1 MHMIE
6 QRIQQQ
12 FYDSADLQVQ
22 SAEALARPIAEAANT
37 VLGAITAGGKVLAY
51 GAGASATDAQRFVA
65 AFIGTFERERP
76 PLAALVLAGD
86 HAFQQA
92 LQTTAGTSPNPS
104 PISGSVGVA
113 LKQLQALSAP
123 GDVLLLIAADATT
136 PGLVALVQA
145 AHDKDMAVVALC
157 GRVAASDADA
167 AQAPTLSRAMAE
179 TDVLIAVPHTRTAR
193 VLELHALVLHCLCD
207 AVDLQLMGE
216 QELT

>member
-37 VLGAITAGGKVLAY
+37 LLGAITAGGKVLAF
-51 GAGASATDAQRFVA
+51 GAGPSFADAQRFVA

-76 PLAALVLAGD
+76 PLAAFALASD
-86 HAFQQA
+86 HAAHQA
-92 LQTTAGTSPNPS
+92 LGATSHASAG
-104 PISGSVGVA
+104 VGVA

-123 GDVLLLIAADATT
+123 GDVLLLIAADAAA
-136 PGLVALVQA
+136 PGLVSLVQA

-157 GRVAASDADA
+157 GRMATSDADA
-167 AQAPTLSRAMAE
+167 ATAKTLQQALAE
-179 TDVLIAVPHTRTAR
+179 TDVLIAVPHARTAR
-193 VLELHALVLHCLCD
+193 VLETHALVLHCLCD

-216 QELT
+216 QELA

>member
-22 SAEALARPIAEAANT
+22 SAETLARPIAEAANT
-37 VLGAITAGGKVLAY
+37 LLGAITAGGKVLAF
-51 GAGASATDAQRFVA
+51 GAGPSFADAQRFVA

-76 PLAALVLAGD
+76 PLAAFVLASD
-86 HAFQQA
+86 HAAHQA
-92 LQTTAGTSPNPS
+92 LGATSHSGAGV
-104 PISGSVGVA
+104 GVGVA

-123 GDVLLLIAADATT
+123 GDVLLLIAADAAA
-136 PGLVALVQA
+136 PGLVSLVQA

-157 GRVAASDADA
+157 GRVATSDADA
-167 AQAPTLSRAMAE
+167 ATAKTLPQAMAE
-179 TDVLIAVPHTRTAR
+179 TDVLIAVPHARTAR
-193 VLELHALVLHCLCD
+193 VLETHALVLHCLCD

>member
-37 VLGAITAGGKVLAY
+37 VLGAITAGGKVLAF
-51 GAGASATDAQRFVA
+51 GVGASATDAQRFVA

-92 LQTTAGTSPNPS
+92 LQETGATN

-113 LKQLQALSAP
+113 MKQLQALSAP
-123 GDVLLLIAADATT
+123 GDVLLLIATDATT
-136 PGLVALVQA
+136 PGLVSLVQV
-145 AHDKDMAVVALC
+145 AHEKDMAVVALC
-157 GRVAASDADA
+157 GRVAAGDADA
-167 AQAPTLSRAMAE
+167 ATGLTLSRAMAE